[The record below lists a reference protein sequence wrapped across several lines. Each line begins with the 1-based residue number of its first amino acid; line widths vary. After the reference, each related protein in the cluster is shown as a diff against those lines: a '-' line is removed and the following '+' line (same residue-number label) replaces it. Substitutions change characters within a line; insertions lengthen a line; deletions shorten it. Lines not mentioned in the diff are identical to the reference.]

1 MFDDRIG
8 GVTVR
13 ETAKDFQEL
22 QDKLERERILKV
34 THGGIAG
41 EIYNMVTITFDP
53 LADFRRDP
61 IGMLRSIA
69 KDAGYRMVDL
79 FNDFDKDGN
88 QYISKDEFIHGIKV
102 RIIPILQET
111 KMAIL

>member
-1 MFDDRIG
+1 M
-8 GVTVR
+8 
-13 ETAKDFQEL
+13 
-22 QDKLERERILKV
+22 ERERILKV

-41 EIYNMVTITFDP
+41 EVYNMVTITFDP

-102 RIIPILQET
+102 KIIFDIRYAVSLTIIQL
-111 KMAIL
+111 MRSSIVRFL